1 MGITD
6 SLIAAVAFLQGE
18 RSPVR
23 KLRHFERVPVLTPVE
38 VS

>member
-18 RSPVR
+18 RLPAR
-23 KLRHFERVPVLTPVE
+23 KLRHFERVPVLSPVDI
-38 VS
+38 S